1 MRLHN
6 TEVFFLIEK
15 VAKTEVF
22 VRETEANSTIILFTN

>member
-1 MRLHN
+1 MRC
-6 TEVFFLIEK
+6 FFLIEK